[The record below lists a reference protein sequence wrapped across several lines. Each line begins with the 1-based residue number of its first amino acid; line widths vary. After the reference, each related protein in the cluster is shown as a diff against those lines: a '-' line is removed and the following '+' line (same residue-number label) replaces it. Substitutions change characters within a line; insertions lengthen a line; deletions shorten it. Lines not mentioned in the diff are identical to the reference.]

1 MKRLVAIGA
10 MLAMMLAFAAP
21 AMAQTAVAGDVQIQ
35 DQAATQSV
43 FVSGSQVNTG
53 SSTAV
58 SGDFGSAASAS
69 VSQSMTISVGAE
81 QNVLQ
86 AGDDIWIWLLWW

>member
-1 MKRLVAIGA
+1 LRKTVAVVA

-35 DQAATQSV
+35 DQAASQAV
-43 FVSGSQVNTG
+43 VVSGSQFNTG
-53 SSTAV
+53 SSTAF

-86 AGDDIWIWLLWW
+86 AGDDIWIWFIWW